1 MDTSGGNVLLNELR
15 QVVGASHAFDGE
27 GSSNVVDW
35 TGRFR
40 GRTDV
45 VVRPA
50 SVDEVRRVLAIA
62 RSHGRAVVP
71 QGGNTGLVGGGVPL
85 HGEIVLSLT
94 RMNRVGPIDG
104 TSRQIE
110 VEAGVTLEAVQ
121 RAAADVG
128 LRYPIDFGSRGSATI
143 GGTIAT
149 NAGGVNV
156 LRYGS
161 TRAQVVGLEA
171 VLADGSVVSTMAGLL
186 KDNTGYDLRGL
197 MCGSEGTLG
206 IVTRAI
212 LKLVPAHD
220 SRETVM
226 VGCSSVEDALE
237 VVSSVC
243 GASECIDAVE
253 LMSRRGVDLV
263 SDVIGAHRPFDAE
276 WYLLVESSESGGSAG
291 TLARL
296 LASRDVVAVADTP
309 GRREA
314 LWRLRDEHT
323 ASIATLGVP
332 LKYDVTVPLRSMSD
346 FVSGACAA
354 VSSVDPNAETIVFG
368 HAADGN
374 LHVNVV
380 GGATER
386 HHAFDAAVLGA
397 VADFR
402 GSISAE
408 HGVGVAKRDWLHL
421 SRSAD
426 EIAAMRAIKRAL
438 DPDGI
443 LNPNVLL
450 APEPTA

>member
-1 MDTSGGNVLLNELR
+1 LLSDLR
-15 QVVGASHAFDGE
+15 AIVGDDHVFDGR
-27 GSSNVVDW
+27 GSSHVDDW

-40 GRTDV
+40 GHTDA
-45 VVRPA
+45 VVRPGSTA
-50 SVDEVRRVLAIA
+50 EVREVLRVVRA
-62 RSHGRAVVP
+62 HGRVVVA

-85 HGEIVLSLT
+85 NGEVVMSLT
-94 RMNRVGPIDG
+94 RLNHVGVPDVAA
-104 TSRQIE
+104 RQIE
-110 VEAGVTLEAVQ
+110 VGAGATVEAVQ
-121 RAAADVG
+121 QAAAAVG
-128 LRYPIDFGSRGSATI
+128 LRYPVDFGSRGSATI

-171 VLADGSVVSTMAGLL
+171 VLADGSIVSTMAGLM

-206 IVTRAI
+206 IITKAVLR
-212 LKLVPAHD
+212 LVPAHEH
-220 SRETVM
+220 RETVM
-226 VGCSSVEDALE
+226 VGCASVDDALD
-237 VVSSVC
+237 VVTMVC
-243 GASECIDAVE
+243 GASESIDAAE
-253 LMSRRGVDLV
+253 LMTRRGVDLV
-263 SDVIGAHRPFDAE
+263 AEVVGAHRPFEAE
-276 WYLLVESSESGGSAG
+276 WYLLIESSTSREADG

-296 LASRDVVAVADTP
+296 LERRDLVAVADSP

-323 ASIATLGVP
+323 SSIATLGVP

-346 FVSGACAA
+346 FVSDARTA
-354 VSSVDPNAETIVFG
+354 VSAFDPEAEVIVFG

-374 LHVNVV
+374 LHVNVI
-380 GGATER
+380 GANLEDHR
-386 HHAFDAAVLGA
+386 GFDAAVLGA
-397 VADFR
+397 VSRFG

-408 HGVGVAKRDWLHL
+408 HGIGVAKREWLHL

-426 EIAAMRAIKRAL
+426 EIAVMRAIKRAL
-438 DPDGI
+438 DPDGV

-450 APEPTA
+450 PADGSN